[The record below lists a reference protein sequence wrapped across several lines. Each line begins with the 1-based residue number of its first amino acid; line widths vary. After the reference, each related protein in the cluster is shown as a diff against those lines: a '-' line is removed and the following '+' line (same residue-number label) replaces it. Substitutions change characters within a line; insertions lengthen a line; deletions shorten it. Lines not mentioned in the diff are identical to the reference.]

1 MELYYLYVDII
12 LSIRYFLIMN
22 DQRKIKAVIFDFDG
36 TLAIL
41 NIDFLSLREKIFEL
55 IKYYNVEKEK
65 IKERYL
71 LEIIEE
77 VYQILF
83 KRDKIEA
90 EKFYETAHKVL
101 YEFEIKGAKD
111 GALFP
116 NTIET
121 LRYLRNKGIKI
132 GIVTRNCEEAVKKV
146 FPEIEKYCDIFISRD
161 YIHKVKP
168 HPEHLNKVIDV
179 LGVRAGES
187 IMVGDHIIDIV
198 AGKNLGLKTAGVLT
212 GRTKKE
218 ELREAE
224 ADYILENISNVI
236 NLFQD

>member
-1 MELYYLYVDII
+1 
-12 LSIRYFLIMN
+12 MN
-22 DQRKIKAVIFDFDG
+22 NQRKIKAVIFDFDG

-71 LEIIEE
+71 LEIIDE

-90 EKFYETAHKVL
+90 EKFYETANEVL
-101 YEFEIKGAKD
+101 YEFEVKGAKE

-198 AGKNLGLKTAGVLT
+198 AGKNIGLKTVGVLT
-212 GRTKKE
+212 GRTKEE